1 MASKKY
7 LFKMIGKKRTHK
19 KIESKQDK
27 FLLKLYEILSKE
39 EYSNII
45 HWSQNG
51 SYIIIANVQLLEK
64 KILPIYFNHQNYSS
78 FVRQLN
84 MYNFHKI
91 RTDQDKPEQYF
102 INETLNKNKTINEI
116 KDFKRKEKNRKKC
129 LFFQDEDSNIKY
141 TILPDKKEKE
151 INDPTI
157 SMTLE
162 EKEEEKENDLKDLNT
177 EGKTYDN
184 EKEKLLLTIL
194 DKMKENADKENE
206 YKNKLKEMNEK
217 QNEINIQIKKIND
230 EIESQN
236 IFLKKIKG
244 LYFFLVT
251 LLMRKNNFTSEK
263 KIENKI
269 SIGTNEINK
278 SIKSKKTL
286 FDFVNKYID
295 YIGHKNIIGFINFIK
310 SNKLNNN
317 KKNNSLNCKY
327 LSNIVQKGENF
338 SIKKENFNFDDYLNK
353 IEILSF
359 KSRKSNKFND
369 SFSYSAEDKN
379 FNSSFSMIGGNN
391 LLNMDFDNSNFG
403 FNSNQNLL
411 NEDNPFWK

>member
-1 MASKKY
+1 
-7 LFKMIGKKRTHK
+7 MIGKKRTHK

-39 EYSNII
+39 EYSEII

-51 SYIIIANVQLLEK
+51 SYIIIANAHLLEQ

-91 RTDQDKPEQYF
+91 RTDPDKPEQYF
-102 INETLNKNKTINEI
+102 INETLNKNKTMKEI
-116 KDFKRKEKNRKKC
+116 KDFKRKEKNRQKC

-141 TILPDKKEKE
+141 TILPDKKEKDIKNQE
-151 INDPTI
+151 ISI
-157 SMTLE
+157 TLE
-162 EKEEEKENDLKDLNT
+162 EKEEEKENAFKQTT
-177 EGKTYDN
+177 EKGKMDEN
-184 EKEKLLLTIL
+184 EKEKLLLSLL
-194 DKMKENADKENE
+194 DKTKENIDKVNE
-206 YKNKLKEMNEK
+206 YRNKLKEMNEK
-217 QNEINIQIKKIND
+217 QSEINTQIKNIND

-236 IFLKKIKG
+236 IFMKKIKG

-251 LLMRKNNFTSEK
+251 LLMRKNNCITEK

-269 SIGTNEINK
+269 NIGSNEINK
-278 SIKSKKTL
+278 NIKSKKTL

-310 SNKLNNN
+310 TNKLNNN
-317 KKNNSLNCKY
+317 KKNNSINCKY
-327 LSNIVQKGENF
+327 LSNIVQKEENF
-338 SIKKENFNFDDYLNK
+338 SIKKENLDFDDYLNK

-379 FNSSFSMIGGNN
+379 FNSSFSVIGGNN
-391 LLNMDFDNSNFG
+391 LFNMNFDNSDYDY
-403 FNSNQNLL
+403 NSNQNLL

>member
-1 MASKKY
+1 
-7 LFKMIGKKRTHK
+7 MIGKKRTHK

-39 EYSNII
+39 EYSDII
-45 HWSQNG
+45 YWSQNG
-51 SYIIIANVQLLEK
+51 SYIIIANAHLLEQ

-91 RTDQDKPEQYF
+91 RTDPDKPEQYF
-102 INETLNKNKTINEI
+102 INETLNKNKTMKEI
-116 KDFKRKEKNRKKC
+116 KDFKRKEKNRQKC

-141 TILPDKKEKE
+141 TILPDKKEKDIKNQE
-151 INDPTI
+151 ISI
-157 SMTLE
+157 TLE
-162 EKEEEKENDLKDLNT
+162 EKEEEKENAFKQTT
-177 EGKTYDN
+177 EKGKMDEN
-184 EKEKLLLTIL
+184 EKEKLLLSLL
-194 DKMKENADKENE
+194 DKTKENIDKVNE
-206 YKNKLKEMNEK
+206 YRNKLKEMNEK
-217 QNEINIQIKKIND
+217 QSEINTQIKNIND

-236 IFLKKIKG
+236 IFMKKIKG

-251 LLMRKNNFTSEK
+251 LLMRKNNCITEK

-269 SIGTNEINK
+269 NIGSNEINK
-278 SIKSKKTL
+278 NIKSKKTL

-310 SNKLNNN
+310 TNKLNNN
-317 KKNNSLNCKY
+317 KKNNSINCKY

-338 SIKKENFNFDDYLNK
+338 SIKKENLDFDDYLNK
-353 IEILSF
+353 IEKLSF

-379 FNSSFSMIGGNN
+379 FNSSFSVIGGNN
-391 LLNMDFDNSNFG
+391 LFNMNFDNSDYDY
-403 FNSNQNLL
+403 NSNQNLL

>member
-1 MASKKY
+1 
-7 LFKMIGKKRTHK
+7 MIGKKRTHK

-39 EYSNII
+39 EYSEII

-51 SYIIIANVQLLEK
+51 SYIIIANAHLLEQ

-91 RTDQDKPEQYF
+91 RTDPDKPEQYF
-102 INETLNKNKTINEI
+102 INETLNKNKTMKEI
-116 KDFKRKEKNRKKC
+116 KDFKRKEKNRQKC

-141 TILPDKKEKE
+141 TILPDKKEKDIKNQE
-151 INDPTI
+151 ISI
-157 SMTLE
+157 TLE
-162 EKEEEKENDLKDLNT
+162 EKEEEKENAFKQTT
-177 EGKTYDN
+177 EKGKMDEN
-184 EKEKLLLTIL
+184 EKEKLLLSLL
-194 DKMKENADKENE
+194 DKTKENIDKVNE
-206 YKNKLKEMNEK
+206 YRNKLKEMNEK
-217 QNEINIQIKKIND
+217 QSEINTQIKNIND

-251 LLMRKNNFTSEK
+251 LLMRKNNCITEK

-269 SIGTNEINK
+269 NIGSNEINK
-278 SIKSKKTL
+278 NIKSKKTL

-310 SNKLNNN
+310 TNKLNNN

-338 SIKKENFNFDDYLNK
+338 SIKKENLDFDDYLNK

-379 FNSSFSMIGGNN
+379 FNSSFSVIGGNN
-391 LLNMDFDNSNFG
+391 LFNMNFDNSDYDY
-403 FNSNQNLL
+403 NSNQNLL
-411 NEDNPFWK
+411 SEDNPFWK